1 MQNGF
6 GAQFRD
12 QVRTWERD
20 GWTVSIFQYVDSDS
34 GALSIAPH
42 VNAADPSKSRM

>member
-1 MQNGF
+1 
-6 GAQFRD
+6 
-12 QVRTWERD
+12 VRTWERD